1 MVAWLVSVV
10 VGLAL
15 VVGFGG
21 DFFSGCCVG
30 LGGGFLLWFFVFLV
44 RWWW

>member
-1 MVAWLVSVV
+1 MFSWLVLVV
-10 VGLAL
+10 VGLAS

-30 LGGGFLLWFFVFLV
+30 LGGGFP
-44 RWWW
+44 